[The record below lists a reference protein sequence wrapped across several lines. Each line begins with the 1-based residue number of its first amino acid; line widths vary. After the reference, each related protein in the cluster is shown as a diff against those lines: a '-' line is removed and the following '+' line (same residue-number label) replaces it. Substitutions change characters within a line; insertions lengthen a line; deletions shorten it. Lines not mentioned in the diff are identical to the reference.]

1 VLGQSSVPIGQTV
14 TDLTRSGSIHHVAA
28 ISKQKMEGE
37 IQAVLN
43 TLWIFQTTQEQARA
57 VCGCGNEVSYSYSYQ
72 TASLNEPNLKNLRQ
86 LIKNL
91 YNLNIRS
98 VLKIFK
104 IEKLIKHLFFRGMW
118 LSLFEQTV
126 AEIGLEVN
134 ILNNVETLGT
144 AIDELKSLFVLLVDL
159 LRPTTIKPLSTH
171 AAGVVRGL
179 TMIVGLRLL
188 DVMHSPQANAI
199 IGQGSALPNTLFD
212 LGDLLQSNST
222 NNARNEFTLRQQ
234 IMAVIVD
241 KLLENDASYWAKALV
256 HVSETFRLL
265 LWILMWPNSL
275 P

>member
-1 VLGQSSVPIGQTV
+1 
-14 TDLTRSGSIHHVAA
+14 
-28 ISKQKMEGE
+28 
-37 IQAVLN
+37 
-43 TLWIFQTTQEQARA
+43 
-57 VCGCGNEVSYSYSYQ
+57 
-72 TASLNEPNLKNLRQ
+72 
-86 LIKNL
+86 
-91 YNLNIRS
+91 
-98 VLKIFK
+98 
-104 IEKLIKHLFFRGMW
+104 MW

-234 IMAVIVD
+234 IMAVIID